1 LNQYLAEAA
10 AGAVATP
17 HERERVDR
25 VLREAALLEALV
37 TGGGRRRILLL
48 RALVEPGMQAPRI
61 VSDFFVAAGC
71 AVHGGLPGSATF
83 TRTWLEHPAGWVLF
97 EREAGIHL
105 VVHEGQRLA
114 PVEAIAVEVG
124 AAETTEE
131 AAVRAIEALER
142 SPESEAL
149 GRVLRIYERHVTDL
163 RTGLVVE
170 REDEAGCREML
181 LAQLPLPVEVGGG

>member
-1 LNQYLAEAA
+1 
-10 AGAVATP
+10 
-17 HERERVDR
+17 
-25 VLREAALLEALV
+25 
-37 TGGGRRRILLL
+37 
-48 RALVEPGMQAPRI
+48 
-61 VSDFFVAAGC
+61 
-71 AVHGGLPGSATF
+71 
-83 TRTWLEHPAGWVLF
+83 
-97 EREAGIHL
+97 
-105 VVHEGQRLA
+105 
-114 PVEAIAVEVG
+114 VEAIAVEVG

-142 SPESEAL
+142 SPESEAQ